1 MKTAAVATTAATW
14 ISALTGAQAFL
25 VGVPSATTVNTIHAR
40 SSWAGGNH
48 ITAAQQQQKQLS
60 CPMSRG
66 TATALS
72 MVSTTFGE
80 KINTDRVVLD
90 KTAAEAIA
98 EEYPEA
104 LAKNPGFLGE
114 RAVHDYV
121 VAGDRIPALCMW
133 YYLVSCY

>member
-1 MKTAAVATTAATW
+1 
-14 ISALTGAQAFL
+14 
-25 VGVPSATTVNTIHAR
+25 
-40 SSWAGGNH
+40 
-48 ITAAQQQQKQLS
+48 
-60 CPMSRG
+60 
-66 TATALS
+66 

-114 RAVHDYV
+114 CAVHNICSVSYDGAY
-121 VAGDRIPALCMW
+121 IT
-133 YYLVSCY
+133 YLEDEVL

>member
-1 MKTAAVATTAATW
+1 MKTAAAATTAAAW
-14 ISALTGAQAFL
+14 ISALTGVRAFL
-25 VGVPSATTVNTIHAR
+25 VGVPSATIVNTFRAR

-48 ITAAQQQQKQLS
+48 ITAAQQQKQLS

-80 KINTDRVVLD
+80 KINTDKVVLD

-114 RAVHDYV
+114 RAVHD
-121 VAGDRIPALCMW
+121 
-133 YYLVSCY
+133 

>member
-1 MKTAAVATTAATW
+1 MKTAAAAATAAAW
-14 ISALTGAQAFL
+14 MSALTGARAFL
-25 VGVPSATTVNTIHAR
+25 VGVPSATTVYTLHAR

-66 TATALS
+66 AATALS

-104 LAKNPGFLGE
+104 LVKNPGFLGE
-114 RAVHDYV
+114 SAVHDYV
-121 VAGDRIPALCMW
+121 VASDGMPA
-133 YYLVSCY
+133 V